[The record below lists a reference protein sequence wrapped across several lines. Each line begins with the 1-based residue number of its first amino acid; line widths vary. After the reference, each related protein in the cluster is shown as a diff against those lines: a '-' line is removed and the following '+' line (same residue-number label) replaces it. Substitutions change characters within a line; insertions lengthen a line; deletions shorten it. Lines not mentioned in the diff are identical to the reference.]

1 MTKSVRKETHMT
13 IRITATS
20 GIAALTVIGLAA
32 VTACSSSSS
41 SSSSSTVTG
50 ASPTSASSSAAN
62 PLSGGSA
69 SRSVVVGSA
78 NFPENEVLAEVY
90 ALALQAKGVKVT
102 TKLNIGA
109 REVYYPQVEK
119 GAITIIPEYNGNLLT
134 VEADPSSTAKTTAE
148 VDAALAAKLP
158 STLTVLNAAPAQ
170 DSDSITV
177 TQATAAK
184 YHLKSIA
191 DLKPVASQLV
201 LGGPPEF
208 KTRSYGIAGLKS
220 IYGLTFKS
228 FDPLDEAGPITLAA
242 LTSGKVQAA
251 DVFTTTPQITT
262 DKLVSLADPKFNFAA
277 QNVIPLVYKAALT
290 PTITSTLNA
299 ISAKLTTSALLGL
312 DVKVITDKED
322 YTTAAQE
329 WLQSVGLG

>member
-1 MTKSVRKETHMT
+1 MT

-69 SRSVVVGSA
+69 SGSVVVGSA
-78 NFPENEVLAEVY
+78 TFPENEVLAEVY

-119 GAITIIPEYNGNLLT
+119 GAITIIPEYNGTLLT
-134 VEADPSSTAKTTAE
+134 VEVDKTSAAKSTAD

-158 STLTVLNAAPAQ
+158 STLTVLNPAPAQ

-177 TQATAAK
+177 SQATAAK
-184 YHLKSIA
+184 YKLKSIA
-191 DLKPVASQLV
+191 DLTPVASQLV

-208 KTRSYGIAGLKS
+208 KTRTDGVIGLKS
-220 IYGLTFKS
+220 VYGLTFKG
-228 FDPLDEAGPITLAA
+228 FDPLDESGPITLSA

-251 DVFTTTPQITT
+251 DVFTTTPQIIS
-262 DKLVSLADPKFNFAA
+262 DKLVSLADPKNLFAA

-290 PTITSTLNA
+290 PTISSTLNA
-299 ISAKLTTSALLGL
+299 VDAKLTTSALLAL
-312 DVKVITDKED
+312 DVKVIVDKQD
-322 YTTAAQE
+322 YTTAAQQ
-329 WLQSVGLG
+329 WLQSAGLG